1 MQPDNARE
9 WEQRELSKTIL
20 TTLEISFFKWEGSYF
35 RVVERGVTAVLLHAT
50 TSRSWRFELKEKEK
64 DEFDESVLTFYL
76 PAKMKWGTVET
87 SPSRSFFFFSNSLS
101 DERKGF
107 DSVHSGL

>member
-87 SPSRSFFFFSNSLS
+87 SPSRSFFFFSNSRFLHPFPPGS
-101 DERKGF
+101 
-107 DSVHSGL
+107 